1 MNKTINKLFSLLL
14 SITLISSLFIGFPIE
29 TQATENNLSNVKIY
43 AENNNIGKGLTKV
56 VDKSIQNWSF
66 EIWHYSGGYWGNN
79 TCKIMDKDFSKTDGG
94 VADLKSSLTLDTQ
107 TFIYTVPANSD
118 LDKAIENG
126 KEVHINLSSGNQN
139 ISLTDLYDI
148 NHEKLDNF
156 ETKYFTNPDGTL
168 LSTDAT
174 AQIIKENGI
183 YKIKINVKPILNYY
197 KEKDLSYPKTYGL
210 SLNKWIPFVAN
221 GYGYQVYSM
230 WRNNKNIGMAKG
242 WVNQSSTHSL
252 EGMEEGTIHPTMITN
267 NIGQLQRGLKIHVDY
282 QNGKQGWETIS
293 DKNDVRIGWYTL
305 KDAGA
310 VGMHFVFP
318 VALDIYVESDAKVVT
333 SYVKLKGVDR
343 NGDPIFEQID
353 TKVGEI
359 EQNEQGGFIVED
371 IKEIDAGTA
380 YLNDILTSPKDFTEE
395 ANNKT
400 LDWTGALPQTSSDT
414 INASSN
420 DILSYNLAIRTGTLK
435 YIETIKGMN
444 SYEDLA
450 DMQNE
455 MIELLEAYYDVNTES
470 SIRESVLKR
479 LNFKYSG
486 LVKMIGLPEKNYS
499 LENATWEMNY
509 AGTDTVKTAKYISDI
524 NNVQVETV
532 SETITVN
539 DALSGNGT
547 TSSVELNGNISGL
560 NEDKATLYVRYI
572 VVPERK
578 LRQFVHIYKNGTYA
592 TTETTTIG
600 IPVEEDEYGELESEV
615 EIPTVEEADFIGWST
630 STEIPMLTN
639 MPSNPKQSGSSL
651 GMVNLAADENLY
663 TEWKKNVLI
672 STPVADESLRVEQ
685 WRLSKYKHNI
695 GYSSQAY
702 MGLNLKADNGHATST
717 LSPSGAYQYNLIQP
731 NGAYTDNGYNPS
743 NQYYNDW
750 LHTRAITQGSYRV
763 THDNPSAFVDVSGT
777 LNLIKGTKTFGIKA
791 ASWLTDSGTK
801 SGLSL
806 HNIETANTPNNYS
819 GNSTIQKS
827 DLLKYGIENARDYT
841 HRYGVRY
848 HWTCHHKYYS
858 HDVCDCYT
866 LPETRNKKS
875 SKITY
880 LTADYNINST
890 FDRYIA
896 QPSSVLEISPYFT
909 NDNGKTTVT
918 YQLPTELKIY
928 PEVAML
934 FDNDKGDTSV
944 KWVIGEQARTIKPVT
959 YHTLQ
964 FKLFVNENSNA
975 SSFATDSRALTAR
988 NKVGEPNKQ
997 VAYKGTSINTT
1008 FGIQRSETN
1017 KGQSGLLTVKTFALD
1032 VTTNKNGVNVK
1043 NAWGL
1048 NGYNTKTL
1056 HTNFI
1061 GKWNGYDGT
1070 ASERLEVS
1078 TPQIVQGGTKTQN
1091 VSLKPISY
1099 SGSTTVEFTHELI
1112 IRGGQLI
1119 GVRLQDR
1126 DTKTYSLVKIS
1137 DLQSKDAGL
1146 YEALVNMKLIGS
1158 KENTVLK
1165 GFEHQTG
1172 VQLTEQK
1179 YIDMVS
1185 AAKQLLDGITTNN
1198 LQLNKGWYSED
1209 TTVLVIREYV
1219 SNYNVPSISFSD
1231 KLSLQIA
1238 GLNTPIDKSQFF
1250 STLGKG
1256 HTVINY
1262 NFKSDSIGYGL
1273 ANTNVYFEHNSRLG
1287 SAFGKQKVDY
1297 LVANVSITDTTRQ

>member
-1 MNKTINKLFSLLL
+1 MSKTINRLLSVILSFGLIASLLVGVP
-14 SITLISSLFIGFPIE
+14 IT
-29 TQATENNLSNVKIY
+29 TQAAENNLSNVKIY
-43 AENNNIGKGLTKV
+43 AEKENIGKGLTKV
-56 VDKSIQNWSF
+56 VDNKIIEWPL

-79 TCKIMDKDFSKTDGG
+79 TCKIMDSSFKKTVGG
-94 VADLKSSLTLDTQ
+94 VADLHSSLTLEKQD
-107 TFIYTVPANSD
+107 FEFKVPAGSD
-118 LDKAIENG
+118 LEKAIMNG
-126 KEVHINLSSGNQN
+126 KEVHVNISSGNSN
-139 ISLTDLYDI
+139 IKLTTLYDLQQNPNKEYEI
-148 NHEKLDNF
+148 M
-156 ETKYFTNPDGTL
+156 TNEDGTL
-168 LSTDAT
+168 LSSDAT
-174 AQIIKENGI
+174 ARVVKEDGI
-183 YKIKINVKPILNYY
+183 YKIKISAKPKLNYY
-197 KEKDLSYPKTYGL
+197 TEEDLSYKETYKMKV
-210 SLNKWIPFVAN
+210 NKWIPFVAN

-242 WVNQSSTHSL
+242 WVNQSNPHSL
-252 EGMEEGTIHPTMITN
+252 EGMENGTIHPTMITN

-343 NGDPIFEQID
+343 NGDPIFEHID

-359 EQNEQGGFIVED
+359 EQNEQGGFKVED
-371 IKEIDAGTA
+371 VKEIDAGVA

-414 INASSN
+414 IKASSR

-435 YIETIKGMN
+435 YIETIK
-444 SYEDLA
+444 
-450 DMQNE
+450 DMSSFESANEMYNE
-455 MIELLEAYYDVNTES
+455 MIELLETYYNPETEN
-470 SIRESVLKR
+470 SIREAVLKR

-486 LVKMIGLPEKNYS
+486 LVKMIGLPEKEHS
-499 LENATWEMNY
+499 LENTKWEMLY
-509 AGTDTVKTAKYISDI
+509 AGEDTVREAKYIADI
-524 NNVQVETV
+524 DNVQVETI
-532 SETITVN
+532 SDTITVN
-539 DALSGNGT
+539 DALSGNGA
-547 TSSVELNGNISGL
+547 TSSVELNGNFNSM
-560 NEDKATLYVRYI
+560 EEEKAVLYVRYI

-615 EIPTVEEADFIGWST
+615 EIPTVEEADFMGWST

-639 MPSNPKQSGSSL
+639 MPSNPKQSGNTL
-651 GMVNLAADENLY
+651 GVVNLDADENLY

-685 WRLSKYKHNI
+685 WRLSKYKNNI

-717 LSPSGAYQYNLIQP
+717 LTPSGAYQYNLIQP

-750 LHTRAITQGSYRV
+750 LHTKAITQGSYRV

-806 HNIETANTPNNYS
+806 HNIETANTPISYG

-841 HRYGVRY
+841 HKYGVRY
-848 HWTCHHKYYS
+848 HWTCYHRYYS

-918 YQLPTELKIY
+918 YQVPTELKIY

-944 KWVIGEQARTIKPVT
+944 KWVIGEQARTIKPIT
-959 YHTLQ
+959 FHTLQ
-964 FKLFVNENSNA
+964 FKLFVNENSTA

-1061 GKWNGYDGT
+1061 GKWNGYGGT

-1099 SGSTTVEFTHELI
+1099 SGSTTVEFTHDLI
-1112 IRGGQLI
+1112 VRGGQVI

-1126 DTKTYSLVKIS
+1126 DTKAYSLVKIG

-1185 AAKQLLDGITTNN
+1185 AAKQSLDGITTNN

-1231 KLSLQIA
+1231 KLSMQIA

-1262 NFKSDSIGYGL
+1262 NFKSDNIGYGL

-1297 LVANVSITDTTRQ
+1297 LVANVSVTDTTRQ

>member
-1 MNKTINKLFSLLL
+1 
-14 SITLISSLFIGFPIE
+14 
-29 TQATENNLSNVKIY
+29 
-43 AENNNIGKGLTKV
+43 
-56 VDKSIQNWSF
+56 
-66 EIWHYSGGYWGNN
+66 
-79 TCKIMDKDFSKTDGG
+79 
-94 VADLKSSLTLDTQ
+94 
-107 TFIYTVPANSD
+107 
-118 LDKAIENG
+118 
-126 KEVHINLSSGNQN
+126 
-139 ISLTDLYDI
+139 
-148 NHEKLDNF
+148 
-156 ETKYFTNPDGTL
+156 
-168 LSTDAT
+168 
-174 AQIIKENGI
+174 
-183 YKIKINVKPILNYY
+183 
-197 KEKDLSYPKTYGL
+197 
-210 SLNKWIPFVAN
+210 
-221 GYGYQVYSM
+221 
-230 WRNNKNIGMAKG
+230 
-242 WVNQSSTHSL
+242 
-252 EGMEEGTIHPTMITN
+252 
-267 NIGQLQRGLKIHVDY
+267 
-282 QNGKQGWETIS
+282 
-293 DKNDVRIGWYTL
+293 
-305 KDAGA
+305 
-310 VGMHFVFP
+310 
-318 VALDIYVESDAKVVT
+318 
-333 SYVKLKGVDR
+333 
-343 NGDPIFEQID
+343 
-353 TKVGEI
+353 
-359 EQNEQGGFIVED
+359 
-371 IKEIDAGTA
+371 
-380 YLNDILTSPKDFTEE
+380 
-395 ANNKT
+395 
-400 LDWTGALPQTSSDT
+400 
-414 INASSN
+414 
-420 DILSYNLAIRTGTLK
+420 
-435 YIETIKGMN
+435 
-444 SYEDLA
+444 
-450 DMQNE
+450 
-455 MIELLEAYYDVNTES
+455 
-470 SIRESVLKR
+470 
-479 LNFKYSG
+479 
-486 LVKMIGLPEKNYS
+486 
-499 LENATWEMNY
+499 
-509 AGTDTVKTAKYISDI
+509 
-524 NNVQVETV
+524 
-532 SETITVN
+532 
-539 DALSGNGT
+539 
-547 TSSVELNGNISGL
+547 
-560 NEDKATLYVRYI
+560 
-572 VVPERK
+572 
-578 LRQFVHIYKNGTYA
+578 
-592 TTETTTIG
+592 
-600 IPVEEDEYGELESEV
+600 
-615 EIPTVEEADFIGWST
+615 
-630 STEIPMLTN
+630 
-639 MPSNPKQSGSSL
+639 
-651 GMVNLAADENLY
+651 
-663 TEWKKNVLI
+663 
-672 STPVADESLRVEQ
+672 
-685 WRLSKYKHNI
+685 
-695 GYSSQAY
+695 

-934 FDNDKGDTSV
+934 FDNDRGDTSV

-1061 GKWNGYDGT
+1061 GKWNGYGGT

-1126 DTKTYSLVKIS
+1126 DTKNYSLVKIS

-1146 YEALVNMKLIGS
+1146 YEALVNMKLTGS

-1185 AAKQLLDGITTNN
+1185 AAKQSLDGITTNN

-1250 STLGKG
+1250 SKLGKG

-1262 NFKSDSIGYGL
+1262 NFKSDNIGYGL